1 MNIHRLKKSLY
12 TALFPIQ
19 FDRKKVKQLN
29 QFISKNDSDTD
40 TWEIGGLLS
49 EFIDIIKD
57 FNKDDVQC
65 FLKTMRSWDSYH
77 LVMIADKLL
86 DSEVKLRVN
95 YDLGMIY
102 FKIFLSYEK
111 FDSYYLLDN
120 LELIF
125 SMYDSKLDIETLIGI
140 ASKIKLL
147 YQNNHIS
154 KQQYESNMLFINN
167 LNNDLYN

>member
-12 TALFPIQ
+12 IALFPLR
-19 FDRKKVKQLN
+19 FDSEKVKKLN

-40 TWEIGGLLS
+40 TWKIGGLLS
-49 EFIDIIKD
+49 EFVDIIKD
-57 FNKDDVQC
+57 FTKDDIQC
-65 FLKTMRSWDSYH
+65 FFKTIKSWDSYH

-86 DSEVKLRVN
+86 DGDVKSRVK

-125 SMYDSKLDIETLIGI
+125 SMYNSKLDIETLISI

-147 YQNNHIS
+147 YQNNLIS

-167 LNNDLYN
+167 LNNDL